1 MKKQQTVVALIVIVA
16 ACVLSCAK
24 LEAAS
29 CAAAS
34 GVEKYARPATAIAKA
49 VPVERQSPYWAGP
62 EFWNRHHAA
71 KLKEIAAG
79 PNEYDFVFVGDS
91 ITHGW
96 EGWSDPIDLEAVD
109 KAYGQGM
116 LKIRNGPGRK
126 VWDEMKQ
133 EFRLL
138 NLGCAGDT
146 AQNVLWRLDHGEM
159 DGYRTHGV
167 ALMIGTNNSE
177 PAEEIAEG
185 IKAVVRKILEKQP
198 KAKVVLMP
206 IFPAEHVP
214 SAPRRIRNAKA
225 SELARSVVDGERVV
239 WLDFNNVFLEKDGTL
254 SAEMMPDYLHPLEHG
269 YRLWR
274 TAIEPVMRKVIETSN
289 KPK

>member
-1 MKKQQTVVALIVIVA
+1 MKLDCVKPYSAVVRMLLIACMLAARPSVA
-16 ACVLSCAK
+16 ATTDAEPVS
-24 LEAAS
+24 
-29 CAAAS
+29 
-34 GVEKYARPATAIAKA
+34 
-49 VPVERQSPYWAGP
+49 VERQHTWWAGP
-62 EFWNRHHAA
+62 GYWDRRHAA
-71 KLKEIAAG
+71 KLKEISSG
-79 PNEYDFVFVGDS
+79 PKEYDFVFIGDS

-96 EGWSDPIDLEAVD
+96 EGWSEKADLEAVD

-116 LKIRNGPGRK
+116 LKFRNGPGRK
-126 VWDEMKQ
+126 VWDEMKK

-146 AQNVLWRLDHGEM
+146 TQNVLWRIDHGEL
-159 DGYRTHGV
+159 DGYRTRGV

-198 KAKVVLMP
+198 EAKVVLMP
-206 IFPAEHVP
+206 IFPAEHSP
-214 SAPRRIRNAKA
+214 SAPRRVRNAKA
-225 SELARSVVDGERVV
+225 SELAKAVADGERVI
-239 WLDFNNVFLEKDGTL
+239 WLDFNNVFLEKDGAL

-274 TAIEPVMRKVIETSN
+274 AAIEPVMRNVLKSAEKRLEKSN
-289 KPK
+289 ELN